1 MITAEITNKRITTR
15 TCCFNHN

>member
-1 MITAEITNKRITTR
+1 MITAEITNKRITTQ